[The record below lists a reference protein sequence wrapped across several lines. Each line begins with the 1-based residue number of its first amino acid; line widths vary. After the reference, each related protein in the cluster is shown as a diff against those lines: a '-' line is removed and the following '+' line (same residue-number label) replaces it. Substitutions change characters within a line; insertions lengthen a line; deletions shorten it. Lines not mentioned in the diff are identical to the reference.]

1 MRVALVCETFLP
13 DVNGVTTTL
22 CRLLEHLQRSG
33 HTALLFAPQ
42 GAPAEYAGAQIVP
55 LGGMPLP
62 MYPEL
67 KLTPPQPG
75 ITARLRA
82 FRPDLVHLVGPAVA
96 GAVVPFVAR
105 SLRLPIIGSYHTDFG
120 AYSRHYGFGFMQ
132 GGVNAWLRWI
142 HNRCQITLCP
152 STYTLRSLRQFG
164 FRRLRIWGRGV
175 DTERFHPRHRSLA
188 WREQLGAR
196 PDETLLLYVGRLAA
210 EKRVELLPEALRGL
224 PNTRMVFVGDGP
236 FRPELERRCAGLPVS
251 FTGFLKGQELAT
263 AYASADAFVFPSDTD
278 TFGQVIQEAMASGLP
293 VVGARSG
300 GTLDLV
306 RDGQT
311 GLHFT
316 PGVATD
322 LRARLRALV
331 ADPAAR
337 AELGRAGRAVA
348 EGRAW
353 PHVMGELMGHYGSVS
368 RRLAGSAH
376 SMRHA
381 ELGRAPWRP

>member
-33 HTALLFAPQ
+33 HEALLFAPQ
-42 GAPAEYAGAQIVP
+42 GAPEEYAGTPVVP
-55 LGGMPLP
+55 LNGLPLP

-75 ITARLRA
+75 LTARLRR
-82 FRPDLVHLVGPAVA
+82 FRPDVVHLVGPAVM
-96 GAVVPFVAR
+96 GAMVPYITHG
-105 SLRLPIIGSYHTDFG
+105 LRLPLVASYHTDFG
-120 AYSRHYGFGFMQ
+120 AYSRHYGLGFLQ
-132 GGVNAWLRWI
+132 SGVNTWLRWI
-142 HNRCQITLCP
+142 HNRCQLNLCP

-175 DTERFHPRHRSLA
+175 DTARFHPGNRSTA
-188 WREQLGAR
+188 WREAVGQQPG
-196 PDETLLLYVGRLAA
+196 ENVLLYVGRLAA
-210 EKRVELLPEALRGL
+210 EKRVDLLPEALRGL
-224 PNTRMVFVGDGP
+224 PNTRLVFVGDGP
-236 FRPELERRCAGLPVS
+236 FRPELERRSAGLPVH
-251 FTGFLKGQELAT
+251 FTGYLKGQELAT

-306 RDGQT
+306 RDDQT
-311 GLHFT
+311 GRLFA

-322 LRARLRALV
+322 LRSRLRELM
-331 ADPAAR
+331 ADPALR
-337 AELGRAGRAVA
+337 AEMGRAGREAA
-348 EGRAW
+348 ERRSW
-353 PHVMGELMGHYGSVS
+353 PRVMGELMEHYERVRG
-368 RRLAGSAH
+368 RR
-376 SMRHA
+376 
-381 ELGRAPWRP
+381 RAA